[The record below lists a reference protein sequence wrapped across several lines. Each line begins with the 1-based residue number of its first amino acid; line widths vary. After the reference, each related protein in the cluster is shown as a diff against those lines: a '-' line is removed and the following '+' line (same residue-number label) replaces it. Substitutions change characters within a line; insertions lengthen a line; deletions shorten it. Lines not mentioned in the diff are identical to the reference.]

1 MEYFKNII
9 AYQKLLKRFNSV
21 YRDLDSIHSSKV
33 RDNDAEHSYRVA
45 MLCWMIIEKYKL
57 GLDIHKVV
65 KYSLIHD
72 FVEVYAG
79 DVSIYSNKKID
90 KHKRELKSLE
100 KLKSKYPDLI
110 NIWKEIDNYEKKQD
124 EEAKFVY
131 LIEKVEPIL
140 TVLLSEDDHWLKRK
154 VSFED
159 FNNRKRS
166 KTSKYSS
173 FAQYFVEDIMKYLDK
188 NKKKWFVS

>member
-9 AYQKLLKRFNSV
+9 AYQKLLKRFNST
-21 YRDLDSIHSSKV
+21 YRDLDSIHSSMI

-45 MLCWMIIEKYKL
+45 MLCWMIIEKYNLKL
-57 GLDIHKVV
+57 DLNKVI

-90 KHKRELKSLE
+90 KHKRELKSLA
-100 KLKSKYPDLI
+100 KLKSRYPDLI
-110 NIWKEIDNYEKKQD
+110 NIWKEIDIYEKRQD
-124 EEAKFVY
+124 EEAIFVY
-131 LIEKVEPIL
+131 IIEKIEPIL

-166 KTSKYSS
+166 KTSKYNS
-173 FAQYFVEDIMKYLDK
+173 FAQYFLEDIMTYLDK
-188 NKKKWFVS
+188 HRKKWFV